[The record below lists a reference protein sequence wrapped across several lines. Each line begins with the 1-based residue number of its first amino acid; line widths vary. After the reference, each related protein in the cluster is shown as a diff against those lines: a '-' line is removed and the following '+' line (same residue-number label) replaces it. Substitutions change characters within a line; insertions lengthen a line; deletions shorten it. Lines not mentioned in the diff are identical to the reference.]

1 MLPVEEGDH
10 VEAAAEGEGGAHPGL
25 HAPLVEDRQGPG
37 YRGVEIGHIGVHRGV
52 EFVWG

>member
-25 HAPLVEDRQGPG
+25 HAPHVEDRQGAG
-37 YRGVEIGHIGVHRGV
+37 YRGVEIGNIGVHRRV
-52 EFVWG
+52 EFMGG